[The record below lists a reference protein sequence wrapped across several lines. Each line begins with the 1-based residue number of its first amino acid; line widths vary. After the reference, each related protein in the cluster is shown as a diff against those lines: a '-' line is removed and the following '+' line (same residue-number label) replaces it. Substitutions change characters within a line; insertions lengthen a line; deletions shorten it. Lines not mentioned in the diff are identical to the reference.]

1 MIASGL
7 SSVSRTIRVLT
18 NRLMASSFLPFRPV
32 FGAGPEGTGGSMG
45 APGRGRAGSSGG
57 MDSPGGPEVDPELPC
72 KRPVA
77 CVADIQMLPLC
88 GCHNIG
94 PDQDRHLPPS

>member
-32 FGAGPEGTGGSMG
+32 FGAGPGATGRIRGPREGTG
-45 APGRGRAGSSGG
+45 PVLSGG
-57 MDSPGGPEVDPELPC
+57 ACSFAAAWAFLSFSP
-72 KRPVA
+72 
-77 CVADIQMLPLC
+77 
-88 GCHNIG
+88 
-94 PDQDRHLPPS
+94 